1 MGLLNILR
9 LAVDV
14 EDTIAVP
21 VMPSAV
27 DEILRS
33 AVIARAGVA
42 RRRKRRVVAEIVP
55 DIRA

>member
-14 EDTIAVP
+14 KDTIAVP